1 MDLQLVRLTMKIRT
15 KTQTTITRNEKF
27 AFTMVPIDIKR
38 LMGNSDKL
46 SAYEIMITKLGFRVT
61 SDLKNCRSKLD
72 VPDLELHVYVP

>member
-1 MDLQLVRLTMKIRT
+1 MKIRT

-46 SAYEIMITKLGFRVT
+46 SAYK
-61 SDLKNCRSKLD
+61 
-72 VPDLELHVYVP
+72 